1 MTTVSDFPIRI
12 APINNITPFTYRDG
26 LSYLEVLEK
35 LRVYI
40 NMSLR
45 PEFDAEITRIIEE
58 FNTGIENAE
67 NHFTEYKTTTNAD
80 IAAFKAATDAA
91 IDVFESG
98 VNAAIASHETAV
110 DTRMDTAE
118 ADIATAKTGWQTLFN
133 QFMADVEA
141 ELAALNDTAVG
152 GLINNAASTT
162 GIALRKQL
170 PWIDIRDFGA
180 VCNGTV
186 DDTVAL
192 QAAINSVAATQ
203 GVPAVT
209 IRIPGTVRLTN
220 TVTVHRR
227 AVMFQGEGVGN
238 PSNFSTSPGKGSTIR
253 WDGAAGIPMF
263 KYTDT
268 RHVSF
273 QELIL
278 LGNITNRPSAMIDFE
293 SITGASVGTNSQIK
307 LRHVVLGGFPW
318 STPETTSA
326 KTCDYGVIFSGL
338 NANNDQFSF
347 DDVVIS
353 KAAIAGLALPN
364 TQSIWGDLKNVFFN
378 ECEIGVKTSATLN
391 AFNLSFNACPIDME
405 LNSSAKVNVYGWGSE
420 GSGQLFNITTSGAL
434 TVHGALWTIQAAMQG
449 KANIASAAALGDN
462 LHLDSCRVVYQITPK
477 PPLYVRGTFAL
488 VPYTVSIQNCIGL
501 TASELDIRGY
511 GVAGKTYV
519 DINSQ
524 GLALAT
530 TITDKALDT
539 YISGQVKAGPYTVR
553 DGEIAPIICNGAS
566 CAVTLPDPTTVVAW
580 QNRITVKNLH
590 ATPTPVSS
598 AGTSKT
604 IDGAA
609 SVTVAQWATM
619 RFVSDGTQWLS
630 L

>member
-1 MTTVSDFPIRI
+1 MAITDFPFRI
-12 APINNITPFTYRDG
+12 GPINNITPFTYRDG
-26 LSYLEVLEK
+26 VTYLEILYL
-35 LRVYI
+35 LRDYI
-40 NMSLR
+40 NDTLR
-45 PEFDAEITRIIEE
+45 PEFDGEMERIIEE
-58 FNTGIENAE
+58 FNAGIENAE
-67 NHFTEYKTTTNAD
+67 NTITEYKTTIDAAIEAFETGTNAA
-80 IAAFKAATDAA
+80 IAAFQA
-91 IDVFESG
+91 S
-98 VNAAIASHETAV
+98 VNAAIAAHETAV

-118 ADIATAKTGWQTLFN
+118 ADINTAKTGWQTLFN

-141 ELAALNDTAVG
+141 ELAALNDSAVG
-152 GLINNAASTT
+152 GLIDDKTSVT
-162 GIALRKQL
+162 GVALRKQL

-180 VCNGTV
+180 VCNGTA
-186 DDTVAL
+186 DDTAAL

-209 IRIPGTVRLTN
+209 IRIPGTVRVTG
-220 TVTVHRR
+220 TVTIHRR

-238 PSNFSTSPGKGSTIR
+238 PSNFSASPGKGSTIR
-253 WDGAAGIPMF
+253 WDGAAGGTLF
-263 KYTDT
+263 KITDS
-268 RHVSF
+268 RHISF

-278 LGNITNRPSAMIDFE
+278 LGNVTNRPSAILDFE
-293 SITGASVGTNSQIK
+293 SITGAAVGTNSQIK
-307 LRHVVLGGFPW
+307 LRHVAIGGFPW

-326 KTCDYGVIFSGL
+326 KTCDYGIIFSGL

-462 LHLDSCRVVYQITPK
+462 LHLDSCRIVYQITPK
-477 PPLYVRGTFAL
+477 PLYVRGTYAL

-501 TASELDIRGY
+501 TAAELDIRGY

-539 YISGQVKAGPYTVR
+539 YISGQVKGGPYTVR

-566 CAVTLPDPTTVVAW
+566 CTITLPDPTTVVAW